1 MKEARS
7 FYDEEEDER
16 LRDQEGDDEE
26 DAEEDDPPLS
36 IPHTANT
43 GFLYTLQGRKI

>member
-26 DAEEDDPPLS
+26 DDPPLS
-36 IPHTANT
+36 KTHTANT